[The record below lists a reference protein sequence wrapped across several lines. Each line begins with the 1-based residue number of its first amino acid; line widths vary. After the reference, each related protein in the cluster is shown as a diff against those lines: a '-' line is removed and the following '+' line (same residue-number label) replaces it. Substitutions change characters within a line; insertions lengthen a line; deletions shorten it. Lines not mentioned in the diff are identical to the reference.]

1 MKKLKLILLILF
13 SVTTSKTFSQND
25 TIIKI
30 PIDYARNIVKELLQF
45 DTCKDQVKK
54 QTDLIGLLEQKQ
66 SEQNNIIQ
74 NQRKLLI
81 DKYRFSQNIGAS
93 SFINVPYLFT
103 NLNFGTS
110 KINFALQMNVTF
122 TEKPH
127 FTLLFSYQLWKTK

>member
-13 SVTTSKTFSQND
+13 SVTTSKIFSQND

-66 SEQNNIIQ
+66 TEQNNIIQ
-74 NQRKLLI
+74 NQRKILI
-81 DKYRFSQNIGAS
+81 DKYKFSQNIGAS
-93 SFINVPYLFT
+93 TFISTPYLFT

>member
-13 SVTTSKTFSQND
+13 SITTSKSFCQND

-45 DTCKDQVKK
+45 DNCKDQVKK
-54 QTDLIGLLEQKQ
+54 QSDLIALFEQKQ
-66 SEQNNIIQ
+66 FEQNNIIY

-81 DKYRFSQNIGAS
+81 DKYRFSQNVGGS
-93 SFINVPYLFT
+93 WFINTPYLFT

-110 KINFALQMNVTF
+110 KINFALQMNVPF

-127 FTLLFSYQLWKTK
+127 FAILFSYNLWKTK

>member
-1 MKKLKLILLILF
+1 MKKSKLILLILF
-13 SVTTSKTFSQND
+13 NVMTSKSFSQKD

-45 DTCKDQVKK
+45 DACKDQVKK
-54 QTDLIGLLEQKQ
+54 QTDLIGLFEQKQ
-66 SEQNNIIQ
+66 IEQNDIIE

-93 SFINVPYLFT
+93 SFINAPYLFT

-110 KINFALQMNVTF
+110 KMNFALQMNVPF

-127 FTLLFSYQLWKTK
+127 FTLLFSYNLWKTK

>member
-81 DKYRFSQNIGAS
+81 DKYKFSQNIGAS
-93 SFINVPYLFT
+93 TFISTPYLFT

-110 KINFALQMNVTF
+110 KINFALQINVPF

>member
-1 MKKLKLILLILF
+1 MKKSKLILLILF
-13 SVTTSKTFSQND
+13 NVMTSKSFSQKD

-45 DTCKDQVKK
+45 DACKDQVKK
-54 QTDLIGLLEQKQ
+54 QSDLIGLFEQKQ
-66 SEQNNIIQ
+66 IEQNDIIE

-93 SFINVPYLFT
+93 SFINAPYLFT

-110 KINFALQMNVTF
+110 KMNFALQMNVPF

-127 FTLLFSYQLWKTK
+127 FTLLFSYNLWKTK

>member
-1 MKKLKLILLILF
+1 MKKSKLILLILF
-13 SVTTSKTFSQND
+13 NVMTSKSFSQKD

-45 DTCKDQVKK
+45 DACKDQVKK
-54 QTDLIGLLEQKQ
+54 QTDLISLFEQKQ
-66 SEQNNIIQ
+66 IEQNDIIE

-93 SFINVPYLFT
+93 SFINTPYLFT

-110 KINFALQMNVTF
+110 KLNFALQMNVPF

-127 FTLLFSYQLWKTK
+127 FTLLFSYNLWKTK

>member
-13 SVTTSKTFSQND
+13 SVMTSKTFCQKD

-45 DTCKDQVKK
+45 DACKDQVKK
-54 QTDLIGLLEQKQ
+54 QTDLIVLFEEKQ
-66 SEQNNIIQ
+66 TEQNNIIE

-93 SFINVPYLFT
+93 TFINTPFVFT

-110 KINFALQMNVTF
+110 KLNFALQMNVPF

-127 FTLLFSYQLWKTK
+127 FTLLFSYNLWKTK

>member
-1 MKKLKLILLILF
+1 MKKSKLILLILF
-13 SVTTSKTFSQND
+13 NVMTSKSFSQKD

-45 DTCKDQVKK
+45 DACKDQVKK
-54 QTDLIGLLEQKQ
+54 QNDLIALFEQKQ
-66 SEQNNIIQ
+66 IEQNDIIE

-93 SFINVPYLFT
+93 TFINVPYLFT

-110 KINFALQMNVTF
+110 KLNFALQMNVPF

-127 FTLLFSYQLWKTK
+127 FTLLFSYNLWKTK

>member
-1 MKKLKLILLILF
+1 LIIY
-13 SVTTSKTFSQND
+13 K
-25 TIIKI
+25 
-30 PIDYARNIVKELLQF
+30 P
-45 DTCKDQVKK
+45 
-54 QTDLIGLLEQKQ
+54 Q

-93 SFINVPYLFT
+93 TFISTPYLFT

>member
-13 SVTTSKTFSQND
+13 SVTTSKTFSQKD

-81 DKYRFSQNIGAS
+81 DKYKFSQNIGAS
-93 SFINVPYLFT
+93 TFISTPYLFT

>member
-1 MKKLKLILLILF
+1 MKKSKLILLILF
-13 SVTTSKTFSQND
+13 NVMTSKSFSQKD

-45 DTCKDQVKK
+45 DACKDQVKK
-54 QTDLIGLLEQKQ
+54 QSDLIGLFEQKQ
-66 SEQNNIIQ
+66 IEQNDIIE

-93 SFINVPYLFT
+93 SFINTPYLFT

-110 KINFALQMNVTF
+110 KINFALQMNVPF

-127 FTLLFSYQLWKTK
+127 FVFVFSYKLWQSK

>member
-13 SVTTSKTFSQND
+13 SVTTSKIFSQND

-81 DKYRFSQNIGAS
+81 DKYKFSQNIGAS
-93 SFINVPYLFT
+93 TFISTPYLFT

>member
-13 SVTTSKTFSQND
+13 SITTSKTFCQKD

-45 DTCKDQVKK
+45 DACKDQVKK
-54 QTDLIGLLEQKQ
+54 QTDLIALFEEKQTEQSK
-66 SEQNNIIQ
+66 IID

-81 DKYRFSQNIGAS
+81 DKYRFSQNVGGS
-93 SFINVPYLFT
+93 WFINTPYLFT

-110 KINFALQMNVTF
+110 KLNFALQMNVPF

-127 FTLLFSYQLWKTK
+127 FAILFSYNLWKTK

>member
-1 MKKLKLILLILF
+1 MKKSKLILLILF
-13 SVTTSKTFSQND
+13 NVMTSKSFSQKD

-45 DTCKDQVKK
+45 DACKDQVKK
-54 QTDLIGLLEQKQ
+54 QSDLIGLFEQKQ
-66 SEQNNIIQ
+66 IEQNDIIE

-93 SFINVPYLFT
+93 SFINAPYLFT

-110 KINFALQMNVTF
+110 KLNFALQMNVPF

-127 FTLLFSYQLWKTK
+127 FTLLFSYNLWKTK

>member
-1 MKKLKLILLILF
+1 MRKSKLILLILF
-13 SVTTSKTFSQND
+13 SVMTSKSFSQKD

-45 DTCKDQVKK
+45 DACKDQVKK
-54 QTDLIGLLEQKQ
+54 QSDLIGLFEQKQ
-66 SEQNNIIQ
+66 IEQNDIIQ

-93 SFINVPYLFT
+93 SFINTPYLFT

-110 KINFALQMNVTF
+110 KMNFALQMNVPF

-127 FTLLFSYQLWKTK
+127 FTLLFSYQLWQTK

>member
-1 MKKLKLILLILF
+1 M
-13 SVTTSKTFSQND
+13 TSKSFSQKD

-45 DTCKDQVKK
+45 DACKDQVKK
-54 QTDLIGLLEQKQ
+54 QSDLIGLFEQKQ
-66 SEQNNIIQ
+66 IEQNDIIE

-93 SFINVPYLFT
+93 TFINVPYLFT

-110 KINFALQMNVTF
+110 KMNFALQMNVPF

-127 FTLLFSYQLWKTK
+127 FTLLFSYNLWKTK

>member
-13 SVTTSKTFSQND
+13 SVTTSKIFSQND

-93 SFINVPYLFT
+93 TFISTPYLFT
-103 NLNFGTS
+103 NLNFGNS

>member
-81 DKYRFSQNIGAS
+81 DKYKFSQNIGAS
-93 SFINVPYLFT
+93 TFISTPYLFT
-103 NLNFGTS
+103 NLNFGNS

>member
-1 MKKLKLILLILF
+1 MKKSKLILLILF
-13 SVTTSKTFSQND
+13 NVMTSKSFSQKD

-45 DTCKDQVKK
+45 DACKDQVKK
-54 QTDLIGLLEQKQ
+54 QSDLIGLFEQKQ
-66 SEQNNIIQ
+66 IEQNNIIE

-93 SFINVPYLFT
+93 SFINTPYLFT

-110 KINFALQMNVTF
+110 KMNFALQMNVPF

>member
-13 SVTTSKTFSQND
+13 SVMTSKTFCQND

-54 QTDLIGLLEQKQ
+54 QSDLIGLFEQKQ
-66 SEQNNIIQ
+66 IEQNDIIE

-93 SFINVPYLFT
+93 SFINTPYLFT

-110 KINFALQMNVTF
+110 KLNFALQMNVPF

-127 FTLLFSYQLWKTK
+127 FTLLFSYNLWKTK